1 MAQKQQFA
9 KIYEDGWDDSKD
21 GQEETGELDGSA
33 TATPSTV
40 APKPV
45 APTDQCA
52 AAPAPALLISLP
64 PAPMAVAVPT
74 PQPPAAAAAPAQK
87 LAQWPAR
94 DRAGLYPAL
103 FSRSALFQVGKGR
116 RDAPWRA
123 TRTVAC
129 QGEHKLEATGPR
141 LSMRD
146 KAVWEFAID
155 RARAAG
161 QIGEE
166 FELPLRAC
174 ALALGATKDRSS
186 KTLDRVYASL
196 ERLASTTLDFKF
208 ATGESGSCKLLAR
221 AAMRGKACVVA
232 LDPAL
237 GALLAADFLFL
248 IDAGRRQKLGSD
260 VAKWLHD
267 FHSTHEQLDGAFLL
281 GTLRKLCGYEGQEG
295 HFSGQLAAALKDA
308 QTSAPGVV
316 AGFQVSKPKAKAD
329 AWKVSVVRGDDAAS
343 FEMPE
348 RAWRA
353 RSGMAGKGGVKL

>member
-1 MAQKQQFA
+1 MAHKQQFEEF
-9 KIYEDGWDDSKD
+9 YEPDWDAAQPDEPAQPTHQVAQPK
-21 GQEETGELDGSA
+21 GAPASA
-33 TATPSTV
+33 APLAAVVSPS
-40 APKPV
+40 AAE
-45 APTDQCA
+45 APTG
-52 AAPAPALLISLP
+52 PAH
-64 PAPMAVAVPT
+64 
-74 PQPPAAAAAPAQK
+74 APAQGSNPPQQV
-87 LAQWPAR
+87 LAAWPPR
-94 DRAGLYPAL
+94 DRVGLYPSL
-103 FSRSALFQVGKGR
+103 FSRSALFQVGKGK

-129 QGEHKLEATGPR
+129 QGEHELEATGPR
-141 LSMRD
+141 LSTRD

-155 RARAAG
+155 SARVAG

-186 KTLDRVYASL
+186 KSLDRVFESL
-196 ERLASTTLDFKF
+196 GRLAGTQLNFKF

-232 LDPAL
+232 LDPAF
-237 GALLAADFLFL
+237 GALLAADFLFK
-248 IDAGRRQKLGSD
+248 IDTARRRTLGSD

-267 FHSTHEQLDGAFLL
+267 FHSTHEQFDGAFLV
-281 GTLRKLCGYEGQEG
+281 GTLRKLCGYEAQEG
-295 HFSGQLAAALKDA
+295 HFSGRLVAALEDA
-308 QTSAPGVV
+308 KALAPGIV
-316 AGFQVSKPKAKAD
+316 AGFEVSKPKAKAD
-329 AWKVSVVRGDDAAS
+329 AWKLSVARGDDAAS

>member
-1 MAQKQQFA
+1 MAQKQQFEEF
-9 KIYEDGWDDSKD
+9 YEPDWDAPQPDQAAGADRQAAEPK
-21 GQEETGELDGSA
+21 GAPAAAALVAVGVPCAAPA
-33 TATPSTV
+33 TEPAQAAAQGSTV
-40 APKPV
+40 APQ
-45 APTDQCA
+45 ALA
-52 AAPAPALLISLP
+52 AWP
-64 PAPMAVAVPT
+64 P
-74 PQPPAAAAAPAQK
+74 
-87 LAQWPAR
+87 R
-94 DRAGLYPAL
+94 DRAGLYPSL
-103 FSRSALFQVGKGR
+103 FSRSALFQVGKGK
-116 RDAPWRA
+116 RDAPWRP
-123 TRTVAC
+123 TRKIQC
-129 QGEHKLEATGPR
+129 QGEHALEATGPR

-174 ALALGATKDRSS
+174 ALALGAKKDRSS
-186 KTLDRVYASL
+186 KTLDRVYDSL
-196 ERLASTTLDFKF
+196 QRLASTTLDFKF

-232 LDPAL
+232 LDPAI
-237 GALLAADFLFL
+237 GALLAADFLFM
-248 IDAGRRQKLGSD
+248 IDAARRQKLGSD

-267 FHSTHEQLDGAFLL
+267 FHSTHEQLDGAFLV

-295 HFSGQLAAALKDA
+295 HFSGQLAAALEDA
-308 QTSAPGVV
+308 KTSAPGIV
-316 AGFQVSKPKAKAD
+316 AAFQVSKAKAKAD
-329 AWKVSVVRGDDAAS
+329 AWKVSVVRGDGAAS

>member
-1 MAQKQQFA
+1 MAQKQKFEEF
-9 KIYEDGWDDSKD
+9 YEPDWDAPQSDQAAGAHRQAAQPK
-21 GQEETGELDGSA
+21 GAPAAAALVAVGVPCAAPA
-33 TATPSTV
+33 TEPAQAAAQGSTV
-40 APKPV
+40 APQ
-45 APTDQCA
+45 ALA
-52 AAPAPALLISLP
+52 AWP
-64 PAPMAVAVPT
+64 P
-74 PQPPAAAAAPAQK
+74 
-87 LAQWPAR
+87 R
-94 DRAGLYPAL
+94 DRAGLYPSL
-103 FSRSALFQVGKGR
+103 FSRSALFQVGKGK
-116 RDAPWRA
+116 RDAPWRP
-123 TRTVAC
+123 TRKIQC

-295 HFSGQLAAALKDA
+295 HFSGQLVAALKDA
-308 QTSAPGVV
+308 KTSAPGVV

-329 AWKVSVVRGDDAAS
+329 AWKVSIVRGDDAAS